1 MIITQLNI
9 LRNKS
14 GLNVKQVA
22 ERADISYSTVQKI
35 FNGDTQSP
43 NVDHVFKIVTAMGYT
58 MNDLYAIPGTSN
70 KEEASLAIIREMYE
84 HRIAEL
90 KEQHAHHIED
100 IKENATD
107 RVKMYRKAIVILSVI
122 MAILFFL
129 FLVYFM
135 IDYSTEHWGIFFNL

>member
-1 MIITQLNI
+1 MIITQLNV

-22 ERADISYSTVQKI
+22 ERADLSYSTVQKI

-84 HRIAEL
+84 NRISEL
-90 KEQHAHHIED
+90 KEQHAKHLED
-100 IKENATD
+100 VKTNSDD
-107 RVKMYRKAIVILSVI
+107 RVKIYRKAIGIMVIV
-122 MAILFFL
+122 MAILFML
-129 FLVYFM
+129 FLTYFM